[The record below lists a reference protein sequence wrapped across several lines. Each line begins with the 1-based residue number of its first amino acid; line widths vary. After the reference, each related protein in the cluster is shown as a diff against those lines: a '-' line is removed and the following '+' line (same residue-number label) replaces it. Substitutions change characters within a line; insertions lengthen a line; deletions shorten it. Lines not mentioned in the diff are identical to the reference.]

1 MGVGSSLKRN
11 SGLPLFAGA
20 TDIAAGNLVALSAVG
35 GWQCITVQSVNEAP
49 IGIAYASA
57 PAHGPVDVRDF
68 GTGDIVRAIAG
79 ATITAGNLVGF
90 ASNATAAGASGTIQ
104 VTKLGP
110 VSKGASLGT
119 GTWAAGEALE
129 TAIPGNTFAFRVNPR
144 QLAGL
149 S

>member
-1 MGVGSSLKRN
+1 MGVGSELRRN
-11 SGLPLFAGA
+11 GGLPLLAGA
-20 TDIAAGNLVALSAVG
+20 TDVAGGNIVAVSG
-35 GWQCITVQSVNEAP
+35 PWQVTSVQNVNEEP
-49 IGIAYASA
+49 IGIARASA
-57 PAHGPVDVRDF
+57 PAKNGVDIRDLSS
-68 GTGDIVRAIAG
+68 GDVVRAVAA

-90 ASNATAAGASGTIQ
+90 ASNATVAGASGTIQ

-119 GTWAAGEALE
+119 GTWSVGQALE
-129 TAIPGNTFAFRVNPR
+129 SALPGNTFAFRVNPR